1 MGVTVTA
8 HQPNFLPG
16 MSVVEKVRAADRV
29 IWLDRVQ
36 FTKGG
41 WINRNR
47 VGGSWVTVPI
57 ERATDGEPIAGVRV
71 AAGMWRR
78 QVARTLEQRL
88 GDAAAPIVA
97 EVLRPYRRLVA
108 LNVAVLAHLLPAL
121 EVETPW
127 HFQSHLDSG
136 ELVTAVGGR
145 RELAPISVRLAGM
158 VAELGG
164 DTYLSGPSGRGY
176 LDEAPFRRLGIE
188 VGYFGWEGPNP
199 SSAEALREAVAA

>member
-16 MSVVEKVRAADRV
+16 MSVVEKIREADHV

-36 FTKGG
+36 YTKGG

-47 VGGSWVTVPI
+47 VGGEWVTVPI
-57 ERATDGEPIAGVRV
+57 ERATDGEPIARVRI
-71 AAGMWRR
+71 AAGQWRR
-78 QVARTLEQRL
+78 RVARTLEHRL
-88 GDAAAPIVA
+88 GAAADPVVG
-97 EVLRPYRRLVA
+97 EVMRPYRRLVA
-108 LNVAVLAHLLPAL
+108 LNVAVLARLLPAL
-121 EVETPW
+121 GVETAW

-136 ELVTAVGGR
+136 ELVAAVGGR
-145 RELAPISVRLAGM
+145 RELAPISERLAGM

-164 DTYLSGPSGRGY
+164 DRYLSGPSGRGY

-188 VGYFGWEGPNP
+188 VGYFQWGGPNP
-199 SSAEALREAVAA
+199 SSAEALAAMVAA